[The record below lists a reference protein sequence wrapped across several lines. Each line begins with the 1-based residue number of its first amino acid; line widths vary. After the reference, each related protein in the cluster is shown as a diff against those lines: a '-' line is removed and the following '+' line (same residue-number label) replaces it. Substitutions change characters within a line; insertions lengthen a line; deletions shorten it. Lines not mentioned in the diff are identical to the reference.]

1 MLLKGK
7 LNNSKDYQLYQE
19 IMIKKSEQDRKLFKN
34 RGNMMNRTNTT
45 TSLISSAIQSR
56 GSSVLSKRSKLD
68 ESYRVKMEKQKR
80 DLSKI
85 QKIMEKAMQEHTH
98 KLDNYVPDA

>member
-1 MLLKGK
+1 
-7 LNNSKDYQLYQE
+7 
-19 IMIKKSEQDRKLFKN
+19 MIKKSEQDRKLFKN